1 MIGSQTRE
9 GVDQRRVRPDGGG
22 DAGAEPGQPLLE
34 QARRDGVRGDE
45 DVALAVGAE
54 VRDDVGD
61 LRGTAEDERG
71 TDGNACVMLSAPVRS
86 GWSE

>member
-1 MIGSQTRE
+1 M
-9 GVDQRRVRPDGGG
+9 RPDGGG

-54 VRDDVGD
+54 IRDDVGD
-61 LRGTAEDERG
+61 LRRTAEDERG
-71 TDGNACVMLSAPVRS
+71 TDGNAHEFGEAFGGRNDLRLRRLDA
-86 GWSE
+86 